1 MKIFE
6 NIEEKIKLLAKILF
20 IFSCVS
26 AVICFLGFL
35 DSIAWVA
42 IIVPILIVLCG
53 YIGSLS
59 LFAFAKLLENTSII
73 AESVK
78 EPD

>member
-6 NIEEKIKLLAKILF
+6 KIEEKIKLLAKILF

-42 IIVPILIVLCG
+42 NSSNTYRALWIYRQLITFCFCKA
-53 YIGSLS
+53 S
-59 LFAFAKLLENTSII
+59 
-73 AESVK
+73 
-78 EPD
+78 